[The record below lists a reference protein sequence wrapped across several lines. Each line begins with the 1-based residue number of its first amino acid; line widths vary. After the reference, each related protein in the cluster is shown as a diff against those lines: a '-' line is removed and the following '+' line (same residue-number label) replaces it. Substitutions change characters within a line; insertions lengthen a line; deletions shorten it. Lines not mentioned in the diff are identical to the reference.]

1 MLSSCEEGTSS
12 FDPKLIAILLRDF
25 CVNRQSELQDP
36 NSPVLV
42 LLCIEFIVHCSS
54 SYSIISN
61 SPNKRQISS
70 LLGGGLKDM
79 NIFRECTALRQLEL
93 GCCGPCAVRAVRCGL
108 PGKSQSFVV
117 AALRRWT
124 YLVSHHVLHDARL
137 TCEAIDLMMA
147 CLLPWDSRL
156 IKGRHNGGLIYFG
169 SSYNPL

>member
-1 MLSSCEEGTSS
+1 
-12 FDPKLIAILLRDF
+12 
-25 CVNRQSELQDP
+25 
-36 NSPVLV
+36 
-42 LLCIEFIVHCSS
+42 
-54 SYSIISN
+54 
-61 SPNKRQISS
+61 
-70 LLGGGLKDM
+70 M

-156 IKGRHNGGLIYFG
+156 IKGRNNGGLIYFG
-169 SSYNPL
+169 SSYKHCQHDLADH